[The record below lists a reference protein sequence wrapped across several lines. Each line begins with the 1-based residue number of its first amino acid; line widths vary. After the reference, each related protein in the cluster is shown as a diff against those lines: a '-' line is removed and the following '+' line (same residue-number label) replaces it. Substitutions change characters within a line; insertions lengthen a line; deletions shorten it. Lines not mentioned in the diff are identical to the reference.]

1 MPASASLV
9 GSHITSDVVF
19 VNVSCHQQTKLA
31 SLGFLGLDYP
41 DYFATVHQ
49 DEILLF
55 LFVAEG

>member
-1 MPASASLV
+1 MVIVDIS
-9 GSHITSDVVF
+9 G
-19 VNVSCHQQTKLA
+19 HQQAKLA